1 MVLRV
6 AFPAW
11 SQSYI
16 STAAEA
22 EPFGLIFLE
31 FRTEII
37 GPDGCDELIILESNI
52 LMSKSEGG
60 GPAGAGAG
68 DFVIA
73 VASICMW
80 VYRIFCCILKRSV
93 LGKENFCLEVELLR
107 RWAEMSSSAMAGI
120 YVNNSEIK

>member
-1 MVLRV
+1 MVHRV

-11 SQSYI
+11 CHCYI
-16 STAAEA
+16 STAAKAEA
-22 EPFGLIFLE
+22 LGLIFLE
-31 FRTEII
+31 FRAEVICSN
-37 GPDGCDELIILESNI
+37 GRDELIILESNI
-52 LMSKSEGG
+52 LVAVAEGG

-73 VASICMW
+73 IASKW
-80 VYRIFCCILKRSV
+80 LRGYSIFCCILKRSV

-107 RWAEMSSSAMAGI
+107 RWPERSSSAIAES